1 MTTSASISTKS
12 DIPQVPGAS
21 NPDDAILQVREL
33 RKWFNVGGQFFGI
46 GTPTYLKAVDD
57 VNFDV
62 REGKTF
68 GLVGESG
75 CGKTTT
81 LKVILGLE
89 EPTEGNIYWQG
100 EDVAQMSRAGV
111 KEFRR
116 SVQAV
121 FQDPWSSLNPR
132 MRVQAIVGEPLEI
145 ATTMTRQQIR
155 ERVGDLLTEVGLNP
169 YQMNLYPHEF
179 SGGQRQRIGIARALA
194 LNPKLIC
201 LDEPVSA
208 LDVSIRAQIMNLLVD
223 LQDEHGLAYLLV
235 AHNLAT
241 VRYMC
246 HEMAVMYLGVVQE
259 MGDTESIF
267 NNPLHLYTNALI
279 SAALPSHPDIE
290 RDEIILPGEVVSPID
305 PPAGDVFMTRTP
317 LEVDPDHRYANERPP
332 LVEKDP
338 NHWVVETP
346 WSLAT
351 EEALRISIYDEE
363 AEIKAREEE
372 LARAAATN

>member
-1 MTTSASISTKS
+1 MATATQERENVG
-12 DIPQVPGAS
+12 IPEELKVLPGAT
-21 NPDDAILQVREL
+21 NPPDSILQVRRL
-33 RKWFNVGGQFFGI
+33 RKWFDVGGRFLGI
-46 GTPTYLKAVDD
+46 GRRTYLKAIDD
-57 VNFDV
+57 VSFDV
-62 REGKTF
+62 RESRTF

-89 EPTEGNIYWQG
+89 EPTEGHIFWEG
-100 EDVAQMSRAGV
+100 EDVAKMSRPGRR
-111 KEFRR
+111 EFRR

-155 ERVGDLLTEVGLNP
+155 ERVSDLLVEVGLNP

-223 LQDEHGLAYLLV
+223 LQNEHGLAYLLV

-259 MGDTESIF
+259 MGDTEAIF

-279 SAALPSHPDIE
+279 SAALPSHPDIV

-305 PPAGDVFMTRTP
+305 PPPGDVFMSRTP
-317 LEVDPDHRYANERPP
+317 IEVDQEHQYANERPP
-332 LVEKDP
+332 LVLKEPD
-338 NHWVVETP
+338 HWVVETP

-351 EEALRISIYDEE
+351 DEALRASIYDEE
-363 AEIKAREEE
+363 KEMERIAGS
-372 LARAAATN
+372 N